1 MQLQM
6 NMATQEQIKRSWAFA
21 VDKNKPKP
29 RSLRDINRC
38 VITAV
43 SKEAKNFGVNA
54 GMAIDEAKLLLPD
67 LKVFVC
73 NWR

>member
-6 NMATQEQIKRSWAFA
+6 NMISQEQIKRSWAFA
-21 VDKNKPKP
+21 VDKNKSKRKTL
-29 RSLRDINRC
+29 RSMNAC

-43 SKEAKNFGVNA
+43 SKEAKNFGISA
-54 GMAIDEAKLLLPD
+54 GMAYGEAKSLLPD